1 MAKKLSPKEIELLLA
16 KMQKPK
22 QAINAVE
29 NTGKVKPRA
38 EKNPVSKEAMAMFM
52 GQLQRKA
59 DSQKR
64 YINDAGPAPV
74 YKNVGEKVRADLER
88 ESRQRDLR
96 ASIPNEKFNSWVEN
110 VGMPAADI
118 AMVAE
123 GGLSIPK
130 LLETLGPKLN
140 KKTVEAI
147 TKKTNKSSAIGD
159 FLSDKD
165 REIYEFFKD
174 EERFANLPK
183 SQNKEIL
190 SVYDDFI
197 KRINSDEGKKRM
209 KSLGIK
215 KDELLKNIKFIEDP
229 TDYGYYRPDK
239 NTVAIHPD
247 LDLKS
252 TTTRHEIE
260 HAVENAV
267 SKNTENNSF
276 TEQLKNMFT
285 DPTGSKWNRRKEG
298 LTEID
303 DLISNLELKKTPNLN
318 RAWKEN
324 NVSNKNI
331 DVSNYKEALKN
342 KQNAT
347 DYFAIG
353 SEGREKSPFLAE
365 VQQYMMDNKI
375 IPKDKYV
382 EITPEMVKNTFI
394 EAQFDEDKGGKFL
407 RLFNI
412 MKANDK
418 NYQLISKG
426 LNKMLGVSGAGI
438 LSKKIISDKTI
449 ETLKKKNNGKG

>member
-1 MAKKLSPKEIELLLA
+1 MAKKLSSKEIELLLA

-22 QAINAVE
+22 QAISAVE

-38 EKNPVSKEAMAMFM
+38 EENPVSKEAMDMFM

-165 REIYEFFKD
+165 KAIYEFFKE
-174 EERFANLPK
+174 EERIANLPK
-183 SQNKEIL
+183 TQNEEVL
-190 SVYDDFI
+190 SVYDNFI
-197 KRINSDEGKKRM
+197 KRINSDEGKRRM
-209 KSLGIK
+209 KSLGIT
-215 KDELLKNIKFIEDP
+215 KDDLLKNIKLIEDP
-229 TDYGYYRPDK
+229 TDYGYYRPSK

-252 TTTRHEIE
+252 TTTRHELE
-260 HAVENAV
+260 HGVQNAVE
-267 SKNTENNSF
+267 KNTENIPF
-276 TEQLKNMFT
+276 KEQLKSMFT
-285 DPTGSKWNRRKEG
+285 DPFATKWRRRKEG

-303 DLISNLELKKTPNLN
+303 DIMSNLELKKTPDIN
-318 RAWKEN
+318 RVWKKN
-324 NVSNKNI
+324 NNSNKPINE
-331 DVSNYKEALKN
+331 SNYKELLKN

-347 DYFAIG
+347 DYFATG
-353 SEGREKSPFLAE
+353 SDGAEKSPFLAE
-365 VQQYMMDNKI
+365 VQQYMMDNNI

-394 EAQFDEDKGGKFL
+394 DAQFDEDKGGKFL

-418 NYQLISKG
+418 NYKLISKG

-438 LSKKIISDKTI
+438 LTKKLLSDKTI
-449 ETLKKKNNGKG
+449 ETLKKKKNG